1 MYYLLIDHNGSKGAI
16 ILNHIMSLRG
26 TYYDGNMDMHI
37 IFFFKAREAL
47 LCMCKRL
54 FLIVSNALSFF
65 FMYGDFKPP
74 MASSLQSVVAEIC
87 VCVKMKKAMLDIY
100 SNGTAS
106 P

>member
-37 IFFFKAREAL
+37 IFFKAREAL
-47 LCMCKRL
+47 LCTCKKL
-54 FLIVSNALSFF
+54 FLIVSNALRFF
-65 FMYGDFKPP
+65 FIDRDFKPP
-74 MASSLQSVVAEIC
+74 MASSLQSVVAEIR
-87 VCVKMKKAMLDIY
+87 VCVRMKKAMPGIY